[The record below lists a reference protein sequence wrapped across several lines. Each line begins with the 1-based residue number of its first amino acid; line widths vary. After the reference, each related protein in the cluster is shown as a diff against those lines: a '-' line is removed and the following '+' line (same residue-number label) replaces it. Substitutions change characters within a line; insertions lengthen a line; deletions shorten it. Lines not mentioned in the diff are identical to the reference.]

1 MSEETKYW
9 WDNNPTCVSGLKNTI
24 NSWQEPYKGEYPKS
38 VTLPYSGGE
47 PEVMLLKTGN
57 PTATSMINW
66 PYIKELN
73 YTFDQSGSFTEPTSF
88 DNSNYWRKDRSPQH
102 E

>member
-38 VTLPYSGGE
+38 VTLPYSGGPTKVVNLSYTRPGPWE
-47 PEVMLLKTGN
+47 DSSGNKYFGIHMTITGAAQN
-57 PTATSMINW
+57 
-66 PYIKELN
+66 E
-73 YTFDQSGSFTEPTSF
+73 
-88 DNSNYWRKDRSPQH
+88 
-102 E
+102 